1 MKILGHRHTG
11 ILTNDLDKMIGFY
24 LGLGFILKSRDLES
38 GAFVENLVDSEGI
51 VLDTAKLII
60 KDDDIPIKNQ
70 FVLEL
75 MSIING
81 VNSRKVNEILHFDF
95 NSRANGVLDIAF
107 TVDDINAVCQYVLD
121 QGGDLISKPLKS
133 VGGYPAWHCYL
144 RDPEGNVLHIAEN
157 LID

>member
-11 ILTNDLDKMIGFY
+11 ILTKDLDKMIGFY

-38 GAFVENLVDSEGI
+38 GAFVENLVDAEGI

-70 FVLEL
+70 YVLEL
-75 MSIING
+75 MSINNA
-81 VNSRKVNEILHFDF
+81 VNSRKMKEIQQFDF
-95 NSRANGVLDIAF
+95 YSRANGVLDIAY

-121 QGGDLISKPLKS
+121 KGGDLISKPQKS

-157 LID
+157 LLV